1 MSMSEQQS
9 QARTRTFARVIGPF
23 LLILTATAIFRA
35 PQVWEQAS
43 DVGANPLLLWVA
55 GAFTLLAGLIVVAF
69 HPYWRGAAAICVSVT
84 GWITALKG
92 FALTVFPDAGMSAA
106 NIAMRAEGWA
116 RAAYVLFALVGL
128 YLTYVGWAPLR
139 NRPHPQPASS
149 DQDLRSAA

>member
-1 MSMSEQQS
+1 MSVSEQS
-9 QARTRTFARVIGPF
+9 QARTRMFARVIGPF

-35 PQVWEQAS
+35 PQVWERVS
-43 DVGANPLLLWVA
+43 DYGTDPLLLWVA

-69 HPYWRGAAAICVSVT
+69 HPYWRGAAAIFVSVT

-116 RAAYVLFALVGL
+116 RAAYVVFALVGL

-139 NRPHPQPASS
+139 NRPAPLPASG
-149 DQDLRSAA
+149 DRDLRSAA